1 MEKLTGP
8 QQENTALHDR
18 VYYHGI
24 SGRRLAEFLKNGII
38 PVAQQAF
45 GGEFSITDDYT
56 IAKAHAGENG
66 VVLEIRVN
74 PRTNFEYADPFAE
87 DYVPHGDISDIG
99 ESEFIVNNPDVL
111 YSINVMKENVNEEKL
126 SGGKADGMTTKDIA
140 KKHGVSLSSIE
151 KEIKLGL
158 PIESEH
164 TDSKEKQMEVVLD
177 HLFEDP
183 EYYSNKK
190 TGLITKEKEAEKRM
204 EKSVNEV
211 AKKMKALAGIAESDK
226 KFLNNPDFGEQ
237 NQVEKN
243 NTTPPKLMENDDKRF
258 VIIEFEQEEVEPG
271 DDDDKLYKLK

>member
-1 MEKLTGP
+1 
-8 QQENTALHDR
+8 
-18 VYYHGI
+18 
-24 SGRRLAEFLKNGII
+24 
-38 PVAQQAF
+38 
-45 GGEFSITDDYT
+45 
-56 IAKAHAGENG
+56 
-66 VVLEIRVN
+66 
-74 PRTNFEYADPFAE
+74 
-87 DYVPHGDISDIG
+87 
-99 ESEFIVNNPDVL
+99 
-111 YSINVMKENVNEEKL
+111 
-126 SGGKADGMTTKDIA
+126 
-140 KKHGVSLSSIE
+140 
-151 KEIKLGL
+151 
-158 PIESEH
+158 
-164 TDSKEKQMEVVLD
+164 MEVVLD

-271 DDDDKLYKLK
+271 DDDDKLYKLKWSDKICIQKL